1 MVGLE
6 DVPGGEVFLRAMML
20 LPVPAE
26 EKPVAPGAKAYL
38 RTKSAQ
44 IPEEWKERWAKAIDL
59 VATAWEGIFQKTAA
73 ALFRKE
79 KDELLKIL
87 RREGKAS
94 VKAAPFD
101 TFLQAGAI
109 YLLMSRD
116 GWIEEFGPLF
126 AGLLTA
132 QADNILGAYGISF
145 DIARPEVQEFLENY
159 TMKFAQGLFENSEE
173 KLRTL
178 IMQAQSEGWSVP
190 KTRDAISEL
199 WDGFDKN
206 RAEMIARTETL
217 RSSNYGAVE
226 AWAQAGI
233 EKKEWYTTIDGR
245 QCGWCESMHETV
257 VSIRSNFKELGDE
270 LDATDE
276 EGRTQIWRVEYE
288 APYAPPLHPRC
299 RCSVLAHFE

>member
-1 MVGLE
+1 MAGLDDVGPAG
-6 DVPGGEVFLRAMML
+6 DVFLRAMLFM
-20 LPVPAE
+20 PVPAK
-26 EKPVAPGAKAYL
+26 EKPAAPGAKAL
-38 RTKSAQ
+38 ELKSAHV
-44 IPEEWKERWAKAIDL
+44 PEEAKERWAKAIDL

-94 VKAAPFD
+94 LKAAPFD
-101 TFLQAGAI
+101 TFLQAGAM
-109 YLLMSRD
+109 YLLTSKD

-126 AGLLTA
+126 AGVIGA

-145 DIARPEVQEFLENY
+145 DIARPEVQQFLEGY
-159 TMKFAQGLFENSEE
+159 TMEFAKGIQEVSEE
-173 KLRTL
+173 KLRAI

-190 KTRDAISEL
+190 NTRNAIMEL

-233 EKKEWYTTIDGR
+233 ERKEWYTTLDGR

-270 LDATDE
+270 LEATDE
-276 EGRTQIWRVEYE
+276 EGRAQIWRVEYE